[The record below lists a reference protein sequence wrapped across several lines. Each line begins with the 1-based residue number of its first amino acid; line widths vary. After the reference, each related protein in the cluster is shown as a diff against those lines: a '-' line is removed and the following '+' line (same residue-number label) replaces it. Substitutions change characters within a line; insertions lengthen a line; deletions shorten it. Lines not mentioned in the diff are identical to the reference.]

1 MTRFRW
7 ARGQGRRTA
16 MVEDAGSVSDEVL
29 QLGEVSREPS
39 APESGPAARNWAQ
52 IGVDSV
58 AALALIG
65 LFLVGVWAAWLIV
78 AALI

>member
-1 MTRFRW
+1 
-7 ARGQGRRTA
+7 
-16 MVEDAGSVSDEVL
+16 MVEDAGSVGDEIL
-29 QLGEVSREPS
+29 QLGEVSRDPS
-39 APESGPAARNWAQ
+39 APQSGSAARNWAQ
-52 IGVDSV
+52 IGIDFA

>member
-1 MTRFRW
+1 
-7 ARGQGRRTA
+7 
-16 MVEDAGSVSDEVL
+16 MVEDARPVSDEVL
-29 QLGEVSREPS
+29 QLGEASREPS

-52 IGVDSV
+52 IGIDSA

-65 LFLVGVWAAWLIV
+65 LFLVGVWAAWVIG